1 MMEDAF
7 MNIVRQKLGEF
18 DFLEST
24 NSPGLFFNS
33 FMIADRIYFV
43 DVRKDPIRLY
53 GYQKIEGRKDVPI
66 DQADVQEKLKEVKK
80 MLITIGCKTLESF

>member
-7 MNIVRQKLGEF
+7 MQIVREKLAEF
-18 DFLEST
+18 EFLESG
-24 NSPGLFFNS
+24 NNPGLFFNS

-43 DVRKDPIRLY
+43 DVRHDPIRLY

-66 DQADVQEKLKEVKK
+66 DPAEVQDKLQDVKK

>member
-7 MNIVRQKLGEF
+7 IDIVRQKLGEF

-24 NSPGLFFNS
+24 HSPGLFFNS
-33 FMIADRIYFV
+33 FMIADRVYFV

-53 GYQKIEGRKDVPI
+53 GYQKMEGRKDVPI
-66 DQADVQEKLKEVKK
+66 DQAEVQDKLQEVKK
-80 MLITIGCKTLESF
+80 MLITIGCNPLESF